1 MATSFS
7 GGRSR
12 STRREPPTMGKQ
24 LVNLITCAASRV
36 HPFCNLQSRARNHVE
51 LVICFRGGSKISSW
65 SGGHTKFWGYFV
77 LKSRFYAKKSYFFPI
92 LGGGGGAGYAPWIRP
107 WACASCW
114 VIQLLHLLSHPGPL
128 CYIYC
133 VMVRVSINQKA
144 IGIHVQNYKF
154 GNCILFG

>member
-24 LVNLITCAASRV
+24 LVNLITCGCESSAPLFVIYKAGRETTSNWWYASGTDPRFQVRAGGTLKKLRRV
-36 HPFCNLQSRARNHVE
+36 EGGAKIVGVFRVKNHDFTPKNLIFSN
-51 LVICFRGGSKISSW
+51 FRG
-65 SGGHTKFWGYFV
+65 
-77 LKSRFYAKKSYFFPI
+77 
-92 LGGGGGAGYAPWIRP
+92 
-107 WACASCW
+107 ACSSCW
-114 VIQLLHLLSHPGPL
+114 VIQLLNLLSHPGPL